1 MYNRMLKL
9 VAIVAVTGTVTT
21 GCASTGVTKA
31 TASAPITYKIGQGDA
46 QYASLDRGSRS
57 HRSSL
62 PKSYDPAGGQ
72 GREFDPSKVDRTLY
86 SHQKVGKRYTIMGRS
101 YTPKHDP
108 DYHKTGEAS
117 WYGPGFHGKPTA
129 NGEIFDK
136 NAMTAAHKTLPLNSM
151 VRVTNLD
158 NGRSVTVRLNDRGP
172 FIGERII
179 DMSEAGAK
187 ALGYT
192 DRGIANVRVRYLG
205 PANPAAG
212 QRSLPRNSPR
222 VAALPR
228 ENLTQAPRPY
238 APKAT
243 RPDYRAPKPAAPRPV
258 APRAAEIPPQSYA
271 RPAPRAIDP
280 CVDASD
286 SGTLTPA
293 SCNAAPMQPGVPP
306 YQAPYQAPVVPTP
319 APRYAAPSVPRPIAP
334 GNPRRAPEADL
345 PSGGDITMTIKGPI
359 HIADFGE
366 GDPEPEFIFGP
377 LKTK

>member
-31 TASAPITYKIGQGDA
+31 TTSAPITYKIGQGDA
-46 QYASLDRGSRS
+46 QYASLDRGNRS
-57 HRSSL
+57 QRTSL

-72 GREFDPSKVDRTLY
+72 GREFDPGKIDRTLY

-129 NGEIFDK
+129 NGETFDK
-136 NAMTAAHKTLPLNSM
+136 HAMTAAHKTLPLNSM

-187 ALGYT
+187 ALGFKHDGT
-192 DRGIANVRVRYLG
+192 ANVRVRYLG

-212 QRSLPRNSPR
+212 QQTLPRNSPR

-228 ENLTQAPRPY
+228 ENMTQAPRPY
-238 APKAT
+238 APKVA
-243 RPDYRAPKPAAPRPV
+243 RPDDRAPQPV
-258 APRAAEIPPQSYA
+258 APRLAEIPPQSYA
-271 RPAPRAIDP
+271 PPAPRPIDP
-280 CVDASD
+280 CLDASHTG
-286 SGTLTPA
+286 SLTPA
-293 SCNAAPMQPGVPP
+293 SCRAALEQPGVPP
-306 YQAPYQAPVVPTP
+306 YQAPVVPT
-319 APRYAAPSVPRPIAP
+319 PRYAAPSVPRPIAP

-359 HIADFGE
+359 HIAGFG
-366 GDPEPEFIFGP
+366 DDHAEPEFIFGP